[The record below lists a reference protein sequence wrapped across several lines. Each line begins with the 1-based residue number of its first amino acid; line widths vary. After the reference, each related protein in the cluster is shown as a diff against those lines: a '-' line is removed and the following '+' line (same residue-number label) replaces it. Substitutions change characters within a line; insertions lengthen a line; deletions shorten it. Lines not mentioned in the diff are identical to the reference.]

1 MPQTSLISTDLT
13 ITKEYIKKT
22 CELCEKEDKDD
33 EDEEDCYKFDKYQ
46 FIKVGMTFTMSYTE
60 SFNYKLTEKTV
71 KVTVVSI
78 RAVIEGC
85 CCSSGNVYLIGCELK
100 TDEPIFVAAP
110 YADLSRP
117 ITLHTDTL
125 TISTGIIKHI

>member
-1 MPQTSLISTDLT
+1 MPQTSLISTDLS
-13 ITKEYIKKT
+13 ITKEYIVNT
-22 CELCEKEDKDD
+22 CELYEKEDKDD

-46 FIKVGMTFTMSYTE
+46 FIKPGMTFTMSYTE
-60 SFNYKLTEKTV
+60 SFNYNLTEKIV

-78 RAVIEGC
+78 TAIIEA
-85 CCSSGNVYLIGCELK
+85 CCSYNEVCLIGCKLK

-125 TISTGIIKHI
+125 PIATGRIKSI